1 MKIKFLLKFLLFFAF
16 LLSLN
21 VSYAEAL
28 SKENIILQNIAFDL
42 DNDSTPEYNLI
53 LYCNAPGI
61 TYTAQETTS
70 IHYKYM
76 TSTTYKYNQLEKN
89 KKIGYIQLT
98 VKSFLDNTG
107 YMCFLDYYSD
117 KRGIKLSF
125 DLTTSHNN
133 SDFETISI
141 NDINNKC
148 SVERNEI
155 SNKGFL
161 PNKVTYLESED
172 RYLKFDK
179 IVTTKYLGSSVFE
192 IEPNPVIGSYSKSS
206 NEIKFS
212 YNLVSIP
219 RKEIKASWI
228 LSKEPLVDWGHD
240 FAYRTLLNMDYYN
253 DTYFFNDG
261 IYRINMYNYLPRSQ
275 KVPSYFKNPAGLQ
288 VRACKWVLNHGNLFR
303 IIGLYSM
310 YSYADSYNKEG
321 YIPTQPMSEW
331 LSKDFG
337 IGYNFYDTRFNSD
350 TVESLMRIY
359 TDYPDEYVLE
369 KIKNYIAF
377 YKAYYKKYQYNAGKA
392 IFVPDYMDITGKN
405 KINHTS
411 LNHFISETYAMLG
424 YYKLTGDKEALEI
437 GNQMLDSI
445 KMTSDKWIRP
455 NGDLWYK
462 VTPEGKYVS
471 NDYPLVT
478 YNDLNYFKGFLKQ
491 IFGNVPQEI
500 EKLFKSKEKWA
511 IQNRYLE

>member
-1 MKIKFLLKFLLFFAF
+1 MKIKLLLKFLLVLVFVF
-16 LLSLN
+16 SLN
-21 VSYAEAL
+21 LSHAKAL
-28 SKENIILQNIAFDL
+28 SKENISIQNISFDL
-42 DNDSTPEYNLI
+42 NNDSISEFDLI
-53 LYCNAPGI
+53 LYSDVPDI
-61 TYTAQETTS
+61 TYIAQEAVTTQ
-70 IHYKYM
+70 YKYM
-76 TSTTYKYNQLEKN
+76 TSTTYKYKQMKKN
-89 KKIGYIQLT
+89 KEIGYIELT

-107 YMCFLDYYSD
+107 YMCFLNYYSD
-117 KRGIKLSF
+117 KRGIRLGY
-125 DLTTSHNN
+125 DLITSHE
-133 SDFETISI
+133 SSKFETISI
-141 NDINNKC
+141 INADNKC
-148 SVERNEI
+148 SVERNET
-155 SNKGFL
+155 SDTGFL
-161 PNKVTYLESED
+161 PNQVTYLESED
-172 RYLKFDK
+172 RYLKFNK
-179 IVTTKYLGSSVFE
+179 IVTTKYLGSSVYE
-192 IEPNPVIGSYSKSS
+192 IEPKPVIGSYTKIN
-206 NEIKFS
+206 NEMKVS
-212 YNLVSIP
+212 YYLDSIP
-219 RKEIKASWI
+219 NKEIKASWI
-228 LSKEPLVDWGHD
+228 LSKEPLVVWSHD

-288 VRACKWVLNHGNLFR
+288 VRACKWVLNQGNLFR

-377 YKAYYKKYQYNAGKA
+377 YKNYYEKYQYNVGKA

-437 GNQMLDSI
+437 ANQMLDSI

-491 IFGNVPQEI
+491 IFGSVPQEV

-511 IQNRYLE
+511 IQNRYLQ